1 MTSEA
6 KERAPL
12 RDPFAWMR
20 RGLRQPQRPNR
31 RAIALNGLQPFLFET
46 HGPADAYVS
55 HSIDH
60 NGIWEKATTGLL
72 LELLR
77 NDADLIDVG
86 ANIGWH
92 SVVAGHRLGDRGQVH
107 CFEPEQRNLE
117 KLRMNVALSGL
128 GNVVVN
134 GWALSDGN
142 RVDGLNLSAD
152 NLGDHR
158 LGPSRAGRSAV
169 KVEVRRL
176 DDYAG
181 IRHRPLVVKLD
192 VQGSEWHV
200 LRGGRR
206 LLGNHP
212 HEIVLICELCPMMLR
227 ECGAGLDDLC
237 ELLVANGFVAAPVDQ
252 RTGSIEPMGWER
264 LKERLRA
271 RERDEP
277 EFSEDIVAFRRPDG
291 LMRSFFRR

>member
-1 MTSEA
+1 M
-6 KERAPL
+6 
-12 RDPFAWMR
+12 RDPFAWIR
-20 RGLRQPQRPNR
+20 RGLGRPR
-31 RAIALNGLQPFLFET
+31 RPRRRTIALDGLQPFLFET
-46 HGPADAYVS
+46 HGPADVHIS
-55 HSIDH
+55 RLIDYD
-60 NGIWEKATTGLL
+60 GMWEKATTGLL

-107 CFEPEQRNLE
+107 CFEPEPRNLE
-117 KLRMNVALSGL
+117 KLRTNVALSGL

-142 RVDGLNLSAD
+142 RVDDLNLSTD

-158 LGPSRAGRSAV
+158 LGPPNAGRSAV

-181 IRHRPLVVKLD
+181 IRDRPLVAKLD

-200 LRGGRR
+200 LDGGRR

-212 HEIVLICELCPMMLR
+212 HEIVLICEVCPMMLK
-227 ECGAGLDDLC
+227 ECGSGLDDLR
-237 ELLVANGFVAAPVDQ
+237 ELLVANGFLAALIDQ
-252 RTGSIEPMGWER
+252 NTGSIQPVEWES
-264 LKERLRA
+264 LENRLRA
-271 RERDEP
+271 GQLDEP
-277 EFSEDIVAFRRPDG
+277 EFAEDVVAFRRPDG
-291 LMRSFFRR
+291 LMRSCFKQ